1 MAEQVKPV
9 GSKPKSRLSGKIRE
23 AVRLM
28 VEDGLTRP
36 QAAEKTGLQ
45 DNSLY
50 KALRRPDVRS
60 LRNELLRGC
69 RESAA
74 SGVVKR
80 VLDLATGAKS
90 DAVKLDA
97 NRFLADV
104 AQEGPVHRGE
114 ITHHHQG
121 MQQPGLTI
129 CFNEFRTHTVD
140 TVTGQVTDGPA
151 LISPPIR
158 MIGTPQPHPEGGRRI
173 PVRVPHPSEA
183 SK

>member
-1 MAEQVKPV
+1 VAPAKT
-9 GSKPKSRLSGKIRE
+9 RLSTQIRE
-23 AVRLM
+23 GVRLM

-36 QAAEKTGLQ
+36 LAAEKVGIL

-60 LRNELLRGC
+60 LRNDLLRGC

-114 ITHHHQG
+114 ITHHHTG
-121 MQQPGLTI
+121 QQPGMTL
-129 CFNEFRTHTVD
+129 VL
-140 TVTGQVTDGPA
+140 VAAP
-151 LISPPIR
+151 
-158 MIGTPQPHPEGGRRI
+158 PQPAIIDQPA
-173 PVRVPHPSEA
+173 PVRMTTINAMPKRVPHPSERQ
-183 SK
+183 